1 MSLYPRLLLYL
12 KKEKIDKKSALL
24 YYLNNRFI
32 NSKTGVA
39 MREEILKAA
48 AERFARYGFRK
59 TTLEDI
65 ARDINKVKSSVYYY
79 FAGKEEIFRG
89 VIENELEKFAVML
102 MSDVG
107 KAGTADKKLHAFIIS
122 HLRIFEK
129 FAKGFSTI
137 KDMYF
142 SELDIMQK
150 ARSKYD
156 EREINAIEA
165 LLEEGR
171 KNDLFEFGDI
181 KNTAGIILTAI
192 KGAEQEFLVRKCRK
206 NMKAVSETM
215 ASLLVNGVLKE
226 KIK

>member
-1 MSLYPRLLLYL
+1 
-12 KKEKIDKKSALL
+12 
-24 YYLNNRFI
+24 
-32 NSKTGVA
+32 